1 MAELMSVEE
10 VEKVLG
16 RSRPSIY
23 RYANTSP
30 QEANLPFN
38 PQKLNPELRP
48 DRNSPLL
55 FHPTEVAR
63 FARDV
68 LKIKSVVIEVRDSP
82 RDLTNKLLEEILIEL
97 RAIRAHLEQGSEL

>member
-1 MAELMSVEE
+1 MESLMTVEE
-10 VEKVLG
+10 VEKALG

-23 RYANTSP
+23 RYANTHP
-30 QEANLPFN
+30 EVPNLPFD
-38 PQKLNPELRP
+38 PKKLNPELRT

-68 LKIKSVVIEVRDSP
+68 LKIKSVVIEVKPNTGDM
-82 RDLTNKLLEEILIEL
+82 TIKLLEQILEEL
-97 RAIRAHLEQGSEL
+97 RQIKLILQEKN

>member
-1 MAELMSVEE
+1 METLMTVED
-10 VEKVLG
+10 VEKALG

-30 QEANLPFN
+30 DCINPPYD
-38 PQKLNPELRP
+38 PQKLNPELRT

-63 FARDV
+63 FARDI
-68 LKIKSVVIEVRDSP
+68 LKIKSVVIEVKESP
-82 RDLTNKLLEEILIEL
+82 KDMTNQILAKILEELQQIRLILQN
-97 RAIRAHLEQGSEL
+97 RS